1 MIFDILDFLF
11 LDKETKNLK
20 EINKIWNELNYH
32 LYHEYIDDLKSKLL
46 KIYTIEHKEKV
57 EFYLLLLDSLW
68 KLHTQSTKK

>member
-1 MIFDILDFLF
+1 MITDILDFLF

-20 EINKIWNELNYH
+20 KINKIWNELNYH
-32 LYHEYIDDLKSKLL
+32 LYHEYINDLKSKLL
-46 KIYTIEHKEKV
+46 KINTIEHKEKV